1 MTKKLLILGDLLID
15 ETYYVEASKLSPEGP
30 CVVGNIIDNNPIRT
44 AGGAGLAASYAQRK
58 NIPYLFG
65 TGSDSG
71 YKTID
76 SLGLKNSFCL
86 QSRKNVKKIR
96 YIDKETAYHLI
107 RIDND
112 KIIKNIANPVGTFA
126 NFLDGKIKEN
136 IEISCI
142 VCLDYNK
149 GFFQTD
155 GYFPSNIIK
164 AAKKYN
170 IPVYIDSRHN
180 VLDWVGATTIK
191 LNKKECFNAID
202 TLIKENKGKSS
213 LRKELDYKNL
223 IVTEGEKGAGLSSE
237 KESFFC
243 KAPKLNGREDITGCG
258 DVFDISFCYYYYT
271 KEYSLR
277 DSLQEAVN
285 NATKYAYTSI
295 KTRLCHQNKD

>member
-30 CVVGNIIDNNPIRT
+30 CVVGNIIDRDPIRT

-86 QSRKNVKKIR
+86 QSRQNVKKIR

-112 KIIKNIANPVGTFA
+112 KIVENIANPVGTFA
-126 NFLDGKIKEN
+126 SFLDGKIKEN

-155 GYFPSNIIK
+155 GYFPWDVIK

-170 IPVYIDSRHN
+170 IPVYIDSRYN
-180 VLDWVGATTIK
+180 ILDWVGATTIK
-191 LNKKECFNAID
+191 LNEKECVRAIINTGILD
-202 TLIKENKGKSS
+202 GTVEELQ
-213 LRKELDYKNL
+213 KELKCKNL
-223 IVTEGEKGAGLSSE
+223 IVTKGKKGAGLSSE
-237 KESFFC
+237 EESFFC
-243 KAPKLNGREDITGCG
+243 KTPKLNGREDITGCG
-258 DVFDISFCYYYYT
+258 DIFDISFCYYYYY
-271 KEYSLR
+271 KNYNLK

-295 KTRLCHQNKD
+295 KTRLKKQK